1 MVLVTQVG
9 VGVELEFELENL
21 VVGSVVKVIDVL
33 DDLVE
38 TIVVGIDFESVAA
51 VVAFAVIGVVDVIH
65 LFELAIEPIG
75 AIVVVV
81 VVEGLHYY
89 VGECQTR
96 KGCEKTGAGVDRY
109 VVKHLNLDLDSNY
122 PSLII

>member
-1 MVLVTQVG
+1 MAGGFCDGTRNIG
-9 VGVELEFELENL
+9 WGWVELEFELENL

-33 DDLVE
+33 DDLAE
-38 TIVVGIDFESVAA
+38 TIVVEIDFESVAA

-81 VVEGLHYY
+81 VEGLHYY
-89 VGECQTR
+89 VGEC
-96 KGCEKTGAGVDRY
+96 
-109 VVKHLNLDLDSNY
+109 
-122 PSLII
+122 

>member
-1 MVLVTQVG
+1 M
-9 VGVELEFELENL
+9 
-21 VVGSVVKVIDVL
+21 KVIDVL

-38 TIVVGIDFESVAA
+38 TIVVEIDFESVAA

-65 LFELAIEPIG
+65 LFELTIEPIG

-89 VGECQTR
+89 VGEC
-96 KGCEKTGAGVDRY
+96 
-109 VVKHLNLDLDSNY
+109 
-122 PSLII
+122 

>member
-38 TIVVGIDFESVAA
+38 TIVVEIDFESVAA
-51 VVAFAVIGVVDVIH
+51 VVTFAVIGVVDVIH

-75 AIVVVV
+75 AIVVV